1 MLTKFG
7 DNRPN
12 SLGST
17 ECDIHPDVRTSGRPT
32 DIFSRCDIRN
42 QEKKLHLV
50 ASLVQNRKLSRSQ
63 DFPILLYNRKVKNLN
78 GRHFE
83 TDITALILSSMSNRY
98 VRNRRADLVF
108 QDSKKRVSAVR
119 VVV

>member
-1 MLTKFG
+1 MLIKFG

-63 DFPILLYNRKVKNLN
+63 DFPILLYNRKVK
-78 GRHFE
+78 
-83 TDITALILSSMSNRY
+83 ILATMSPGSWAYFGCLPPGFINF
-98 VRNRRADLVF
+98 AAPSTKAGGVF
-108 QDSKKRVSAVR
+108 Y
-119 VVV
+119 